1 MPAFRAPIPKKKQSM
16 DMVDTVMGVVV
27 VLAWEPNDAFRR
39 IGLAR
44 WVDETLLERV
54 KPQSIKLI

>member
-1 MPAFRAPIPKKKQSM
+1 M